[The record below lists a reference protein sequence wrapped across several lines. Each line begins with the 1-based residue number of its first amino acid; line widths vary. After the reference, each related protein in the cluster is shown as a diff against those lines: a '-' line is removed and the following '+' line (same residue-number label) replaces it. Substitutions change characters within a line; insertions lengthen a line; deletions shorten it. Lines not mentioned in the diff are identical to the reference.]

1 MIAQVK
7 KPCSH
12 SSPRAVKLLIKP
24 FQQSLESG
32 RQRASQEVCRVHAHW
47 HHSVAAQTSRDLGL
61 RSGFD
66 LDRPGRLP
74 PHQQLPR
81 SEQGPSDWGLDLWR
95 ASAVEAQ
102 LRLWTSQ
109 AGEAGFGSWFALH
122 ELYFSMATDRDGDR
136 SRRTLS
142 DGQCPSVS
150 WGDSVRS
157 SRALRV
163 LRGTDDSAALGVRAD
178 DVGLERG
185 GRARRSPSGRGP
197 GGCTT
202 LQMW

>member
-95 ASAVEAQ
+95 ASAVEAG
-102 LRLWTSQ
+102 WS
-109 AGEAGFGSWFALH
+109 GGFWFVVRTARTVP
-122 ELYFSMATDRDGDR
+122 YFSMATDRDGDR

-142 DGQCPSVS
+142 AGQCPSVS